1 MSLPQG
7 ENCLVNDHSM
17 AAPRPARV
25 LAELGQF
32 PGRTRDIIRFGD
44 LDPQGHVNNTVFATF
59 FETGRVAFLREPG
72 NGLSPPGTTSVLAR
86 LDISFLKELHWPGAV
101 EIGTGVAEIDPSS
114 CTVLQAIFHEGGCA
128 ATARATMVMID
139 AATRKSRPLPPEAMA
154 RLQGLRVRDLV
165 RPGRRIGLGSPAAIT

>member
-1 MSLPQG
+1 M
-7 ENCLVNDHSM
+7 ENYAVNDHSM
-17 AAPRPARV
+17 AATKQTRV
-25 LAELGQF
+25 LPELSQF
-32 PGRTRDIIRFGD
+32 PGRTHDIIRFGD

-101 EIGTGVAEIDPSS
+101 EIGTGIAEIGRSS
-114 CTVLQAIFHEGGCA
+114 FTFLQAIFHEGACA

-139 AATRKSRPLPPEAMA
+139 AQTRKSRPLPNEALA
-154 RLQGLRVRDLV
+154 RLELMKLR
-165 RPGRRIGLGSPAAIT
+165 A